1 MRLPLIVLV
10 LVLCAVPVCKALQ
23 LGASNKPRLARFSR
37 LQNLGMGSEDT
48 DATDPETV
56 VQVVP
61 AIEQESLVEEKE
73 QQKDSSK
80 IMVLGLNIKDPQ
92 DIISAVLITL
102 IAYNT
107 LDLAAYYLGKL
118 INK

>member
-48 DATDPETV
+48 DATDPEIV
-56 VQVVP
+56 VQ
-61 AIEQESLVEEKE
+61 QESLVEEKE